1 VTRPRA
7 PLTHS
12 AHKPHGDRVH
22 QLRVCPR
29 GKEVRTAEEVGY
41 RPSVHPALRCPSPSA
56 ATLLPSAVHC
66 GRPPPPHA
74 IAAAVRPLLSA
85 LPRLALLRRT
95 SLFYGRSGSQR
106 HACSV
111 RVRSCGTPG
120 PRWCPRAPAVLHAG
134 GARRRRTAALS
145 CAMVV
150 VDQLWGVHL
159 RRHVRVV
166 VGVQRDHVERRG
178 LCRASR
184 SPGVLCETHCGG
196 CSRSWR

>member
-1 VTRPRA
+1 MSPRKRSAHCRGSRVPSFRPSSSSLPFAVRYHFDAVRRPLPPSATSACHRPSPPRA
-7 PLTHS
+7 T
-12 AHKPHGDRVH
+12 
-22 QLRVCPR
+22 
-29 GKEVRTAEEVGY
+29 T
-41 RPSVHPALRCPSPSA
+41 
-56 ATLLPSAVHC
+56 
-66 GRPPPPHA
+66 
-74 IAAAVRPLLSA
+74 AAVRSLISA

-95 SLFYGRSGSQR
+95 SLFCGRSGSQR
-106 HACSV
+106 PTCSV

-120 PRWCPRAPAVLHAG
+120 PRWCPRAPVVLHAG

-159 RRHVRVV
+159 RRHERVV

-184 SPGVLCETHCGG
+184 SPGVPCETHCGG